1 MLKILLSS
9 VLASVLAGSSASNK
23 VYICD
28 SENAVAYH
36 LVKECRGIKPCKEEI
51 LYVSK
56 EDAVKRGLRLC
67 GWED

>member
-1 MLKILLSS
+1 MFKLLLTFSLLSFLS
-9 VLASVLAGSSASNK
+9 IEDPPK

-36 LVKECRGIKPCKEEI
+36 YTKECRGIKLCTHEILKVTKEEA
-51 LYVSK
+51 LEK
-56 EDAVKRGLRLC
+56 KLKLC